1 MDAVLEA
8 EELPAGVARLDAGL
22 ADVDRD
28 APARDVVS
36 VTASEYWLIST
47 QTRARAWWLA
57 GGACEEGEEEGEGIR
72 G

>member
-28 APARDVVS
+28 ALAHGGLRGVL
-36 VTASEYWLIST
+36 AKRERKKAKGSEGESDLR
-47 QTRARAWWLA
+47 RARRHRAA
-57 GGACEEGEEEGEGIR
+57 FV
-72 G
+72 